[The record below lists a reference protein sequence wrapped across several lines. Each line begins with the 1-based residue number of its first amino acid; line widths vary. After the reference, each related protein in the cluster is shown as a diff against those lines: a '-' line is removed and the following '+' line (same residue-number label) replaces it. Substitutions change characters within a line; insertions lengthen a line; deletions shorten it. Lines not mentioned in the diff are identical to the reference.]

1 MGNQNVSGTRPIGG
15 GNSASGGG
23 SDFLAE
29 SKTTIT
35 NHPVR
40 PGTLK
45 TNIQEPKPAEP
56 DPLVAAA
63 PRYMAQGNNW
73 LLWVLVFLIAL
84 FLAVLEIRRRMDARA
99 KRRARG
105 RT

>member
-1 MGNQNVSGTRPIGG
+1 M
-15 GNSASGGG
+15 
-23 SDFLAE
+23 
-29 SKTTIT
+29 T

-45 TNIQEPKPAEP
+45 TNIEEPKPAEP
-56 DPLVAAA
+56 EPLVAAA

-84 FLAVLEIRRRMDARA
+84 FLLVLEIRRRMDARA
-99 KRRARG
+99 KRKARG
-105 RT
+105 RA